1 MNNNVNPNRPIDK
14 GRLVFIAEQYP
25 SNERGPNNQPKMKK
39 RYATAG
45 RATKWLT
52 NGVEEIQLELDAMP
66 IGSNGP
72 VKLFVFW
79 DSQNQNNQQSMPAQ
93 QGYQQQ
99 PQQQGGFQQP
109 QQTYQQAH
117 SGTR

>member
-1 MNNNVNPNRPIDK
+1 MNNNRPIDK
-14 GRLVFIAEQYP
+14 GRLCFIAEQYP
-25 SNERGPNNQPKMKK
+25 SNERGQNNQPKMKN

-52 NGVEEIQLELDAMP
+52 NNVEEIQLELDSMP
-66 IGSNGP
+66 VSSNGP
-72 VKLFVFW
+72 VKLFIFW
-79 DSQNQNNQQSMPAQ
+79 DSQNQNNQQA
-93 QGYQQQ
+93 
-99 PQQQGGFQQP
+99 PQQQGGYQQP